1 MVAPHKSRLVPA
13 TSTKDENQ
21 ITAKDGVY
29 AEGNMEDNPGKAVR
43 NLRRLQKT

>member
-21 ITAKDGVY
+21 ITAK
-29 AEGNMEDNPGKAVR
+29 MEFTQREIWETIREK
-43 NLRRLQKT
+43 LYET